1 MKRLLA
7 VGFGGMV
14 GSLLRAGVYAV
25 VPSTMGLWTVNVF
38 GSLLIGWI
46 VARFSYKSAEFR
58 LFLSTGLIGSFTTF
72 SAFSADWF
80 RLLETS
86 FWQGTVFAVSMTAA
100 SVMAAA
106 SGLAIGRRRGVQ

>member
-7 VGFGGMV
+7 VGFGGMA
-14 GSLLRAGVYAV
+14 GSLLRAGVYAAV
-25 VPSTMGLWTVNVF
+25 TSAGGLWAVNLA
-38 GSLLIGWI
+38 GSLLIGFI
-46 VARFSYKSAEFR
+46 AARFPGKSAEFR

-80 RLLETS
+80 RLMETS
-86 FWQGTVFAVSMTAA
+86 FWQGMVFAVSMTAA

-106 SGLAIGRRRGVQ
+106 AGLALGRKRGAR

>member
-14 GSLLRAGVYAV
+14 GSLLRAGVYAI
-25 VPSTMGLWTVNVF
+25 VPSSMGLWMVNLF
-38 GSLLIGWI
+38 GSLLIGWMA
-46 VARFSYKSAEFR
+46 ARFSHKSAEFR

-80 RLLETS
+80 HLLETS
-86 FWQGTVFAVSMTAA
+86 FWQGIAFAVAITAA
-100 SVMAAA
+100 SIMAAA
-106 SGLAIGRRRGVQ
+106 AGLALGRKRGVR

>member
-7 VGFGGMV
+7 VGFGGAA
-14 GSLLRAGVYAV
+14 GSLLRAGVYAT
-25 VPSTMGLWTVNVF
+25 VPSTMGLWAVNLF
-38 GSLLIGWI
+38 GSLLIGWTA
-46 VARFSYKSAEFR
+46 ARFPHKSAEFR

-86 FWQGTVFAVSMTAA
+86 FWQGTAFAVSMTAA

-106 SGLAIGRRRGVQ
+106 AGLALGRKWGVR